1 MSDVEANRDTREETF
16 SFTRM
21 IDLSVGIEADAVHEP
36 LKPKITYQTHEG
48 EGGDILARLFG
59 VEKEDFELSG
69 GEGAAAEEITTIA
82 HAGTHVDAPWHYA
95 STSEGKPARKIDELP
110 VEWFFSDGV
119 VLDFRHKGPG
129 EKIEVEDLEEALAK
143 IGYSLK
149 PLDIVMIM
157 TGRDEHLGS
166 PDYFLQPGLTRSSTL
181 WLVEQGIKV
190 IGIDAYSLDRN
201 FGAIADEFR
210 ETGDGKLLW
219 EAHFAGIE
227 REYCQIEKLA
237 NLGRI
242 PRPFGFKV
250 SCLPI
255 KIEGGSGGW
264 CRAVAFI

>member
-1 MSDVEANRDTREETF
+1 MEANEETRGDTF
-16 SFTRM
+16 SFTHM
-21 IDLSVGIEADAVHEP
+21 IDLSVGLVPDAVHEP
-36 LKPKITYQTHEG
+36 LKPKIAYQTHEG
-48 EGGDILARLFG
+48 EGAEILARLFG

-69 GEGAAAEEITTIA
+69 GKGAAAEEITTIA

-95 STSEGKPARKIDELP
+95 PTSEGKPARKIDELP

-129 EKIEVEDLEEALAK
+129 EKIEVEDLEEALEG
-143 IGYSLK
+143 IGYELK
-149 PLDIVMIM
+149 PLDIVMLM
-157 TGRDEHLGS
+157 TGRDKHLGS
-166 PDYFLQPGLTRSSTL
+166 PTYFQQPGLTRSSTL

-201 FGAIADEFR
+201 FQAIAEEFR
-210 ETGDGKLLW
+210 ATGDGKLLW

-237 NLGRI
+237 NLDRI

-255 KIEGGSGGW
+255 KIQAGSGGW
-264 CRAVAFI
+264 CRAVAFA